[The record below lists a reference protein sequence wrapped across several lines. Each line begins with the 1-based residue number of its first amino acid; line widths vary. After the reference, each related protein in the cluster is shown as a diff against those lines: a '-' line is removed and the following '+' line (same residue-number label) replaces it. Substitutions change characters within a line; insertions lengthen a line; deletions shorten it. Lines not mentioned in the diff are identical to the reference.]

1 MPTSAHA
8 DLTVL
13 VVNAVLMVAEAH
25 VEPARLEEPVPE
37 LDTVC
42 VTETVSERNVE
53 MMVVAPEMSVT
64 SVEPIKFV
72 DLTSDVLELVLPTA
86 ETLMDPSEFAVTM
99 DALVHVGNA
108 QWLPV
113 KTFDA
118 EMDNVFADPNV
129 M

>member
-1 MPTSAHA
+1 
-8 DLTVL
+8 
-13 VVNAVLMVAEAH
+13 MVAEAH